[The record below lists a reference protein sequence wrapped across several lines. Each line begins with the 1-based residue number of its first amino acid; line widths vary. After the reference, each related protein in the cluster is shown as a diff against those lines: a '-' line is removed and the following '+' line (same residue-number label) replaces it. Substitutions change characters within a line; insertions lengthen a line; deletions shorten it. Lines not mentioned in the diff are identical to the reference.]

1 MTEIAVQPPADPY
14 RTPAAAKPPKRRS
27 GWTLFFIAV
36 AGTVVGLLAFLF
48 LLFAVFSAVG
58 AAGGDDDGLGNN
70 TVLSLDLRQ
79 PFSDT
84 GTSGGLFGAAPPSV
98 VDTVRKLRAAQD
110 DSRVEGLFVRAGFG
124 MSPAAATEIGGAI
137 REFRDSG
144 KFVVGFAQGFDSTS
158 PTAYAPVAPSELWM
172 QASTDLFTSGYRSE
186 SEHYKGLIEK
196 IGADEEFFQF
206 YEYKSA
212 ADTYN
217 DESMTEPAREASLAL
232 ITSLFDTAVEDVAA
246 SRDLSE
252 ARVRELWNTA
262 PHSAADAVEA
272 GLVDELGHLE
282 AARRRARELAGD
294 DDAPFVSVASYRMPS
309 NIGAPTLALVS
320 GQGAIVPGES
330 QDASPFGG
338 GVVTFGSDTV
348 AKAIDDAVD
357 NDNVR
362 AIVFRVSSPG
372 GSAAASDQVHAA
384 VARAREAGKPVV
396 VSMGSYAASGGY
408 YVSANAD
415 SIVALPSTV
424 TGSIGVLG
432 GKVAFEGAFDKVGI
446 EIDQVD
452 VGGPA
457 TGMWSLDTPFSDYQE
472 QAWYGSLEDI
482 YEDFTRVVAEG
493 RDMTQSRVHEI
504 AKGRV
509 WTGEQALELGLVD
522 ELGGIHRAVEVA
534 KELAEIGAD
543 EAVRLRRYPAQLSV
557 EEQLLR
563 LVGGVAQTGEDVA
576 ELRALMDSPEV
587 KALIRARD
595 AATAGGPDATLR
607 ARLPFID

>member
-396 VSMGSYAASGGY
+396 VSMGAYAASGGY